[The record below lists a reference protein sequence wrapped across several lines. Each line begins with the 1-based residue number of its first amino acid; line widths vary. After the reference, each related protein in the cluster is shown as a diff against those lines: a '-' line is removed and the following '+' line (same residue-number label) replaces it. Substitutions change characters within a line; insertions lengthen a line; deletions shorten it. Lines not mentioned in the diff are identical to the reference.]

1 MTKAS
6 NRPESGQC
14 TCSVDREQELHL
26 HKAKSPSIMNR
37 ERRKVKFG
45 WLHMAFSS
53 PRKFQKNNVGLPRP
67 TLWGDPGSDE
77 SSEDGSSSLNMS
89 TGSVDLGE
97 LEGKKLSTP
106 KGRRATPSKKG
117 CTPKARSLSSGPRK
131 LFQKQ
136 TMTAEEDAQS
146 AQRSPV
152 GPPATPTSMKRKD
165 RTPEE
170 GSKAI
175 YLRALTE
182 AIGSGDRKSPSTEDS
197 AQSLSERKC
206 VTGTPTTRAE
216 SEENTYPRR
225 SFSDETSS
233 VSVET
238 RDHCPTPVVF
248 IDSHEE
254 EKVVKTDKRSV
265 VLKGDESPDWSDV
278 EDPVEVENFSQDE
291 SLDLHT
297 QRKVECKQDS
307 GTEDAEDLPPL
318 EYNPPPVFMLPP
330 QFPQSKFSMPW
341 INVTPYHTSPPP
353 TSTETSGQPSQPWR
367 ESSGQ
372 TRQDPPIIPD
382 SSTSRTVCLP
392 KSSLVALG
400 RGVGLQQPIKQAS
413 VSPDPYALPIW
424 SARSKTLSPFSKEL
438 CEFSPVM
445 RHRFSDRHT
454 LSASR
459 TSLTNDFTTRRMS
472 LGSEPL
478 WLSNIDH
485 SKVSTMGFVDTHCH
499 LDMLYA
505 KLGFQGSFQ
514 SFRNEYASSFPVE
527 FGGCIANFCN
537 PRITRREAIWEFL
550 LGEELVWG
558 AFGCHPHFAKEYN
571 STHEQSIMG
580 AMRHPK
586 TIAFGEIGLDYSHK
600 NSTDSSKQKEVFERQ
615 LRLAVSL
622 GKPLVIHC
630 RDADDD
636 LLEILKKFVPRDYK
650 IHRHCFT
657 NSYSVIEPFLSEFSN
672 LYVGFTAL
680 ITYPHAVEARDAVRK
695 IPLNRIL
702 METDAPYFLPRQVP
716 KTVCRFAHPGMGI
729 HTLREI
735 SLLKGELLSTVFQT
749 VRQNTTH
756 IYGL

>member
-1 MTKAS
+1 
-6 NRPESGQC
+6 
-14 TCSVDREQELHL
+14 
-26 HKAKSPSIMNR
+26 MNR

-45 WLHMAFSS
+45 WLRTAFSS

-67 TLWGDPGSDE
+67 TLWEDPGSDE
-77 SSEDGSSSLNMS
+77 SSEDCSSSLNMS

-97 LEGKKLSTP
+97 LEGIKLSTP
-106 KGRRATPSKKG
+106 KGRQATPSKKE
-117 CTPKARSLSSGPRK
+117 CTPKACSLSSGPRK

-136 TMTAEEDAQS
+136 AMTAEEDAPS

-152 GPPATPTSMKRKD
+152 GPPATPPSMKRKD

-182 AIGSGDRKSPSTEDS
+182 AIVSGDRKAPSTEDS
-197 AQSLSERKC
+197 VQRLLGRKC
-206 VTGTPTTRAE
+206 IAGTHAQAE
-216 SEENTYPRR
+216 SEENTYPRC

-233 VSVET
+233 VSLET
-238 RDHCPTPVVF
+238 GDHRPTPVVF
-248 IDSHEE
+248 IDSDEE
-254 EKVVKTDKRSV
+254 EKVVKTDTRSV
-265 VLKGDESPDWSDV
+265 ILKGDESPDWSDV

-297 QRKVECKQDS
+297 QRKVECKQES
-307 GTEDAEDLPPL
+307 EIEGAESLPPL
-318 EYNPPPVFMLPP
+318 KYVPNPPPAFMLPP
-330 QFPQSKFSMPW
+330 QSTFSMPW
-341 INVTPYHTSPPP
+341 INVTPYHTSSTP
-353 TSTETSGQPSQPWR
+353 TSTETSRQPSQPWR
-367 ESSGQ
+367 EFLLSSGQ
-372 TRQDPPIIPD
+372 TLQDPPVTPD
-382 SSTSRTVCLP
+382 SSTSRTVCPP

-400 RGVGLQQPIKQAS
+400 RGVRLQQPIRQAS
-413 VSPDPYALPIW
+413 ISPDPYALPIW
-424 SARSKTLSPFSKEL
+424 AARTKTLSPLPKGL

-445 RHRFSDRHT
+445 RHRFSDVHT

-459 TSLTNDFTTRRMS
+459 TSLTNDCATRRMS

-478 WLSNIDH
+478 WLSDIDH
-485 SKVSTMGFVDTHCH
+485 SKASTMGFVDTHCH

-527 FGGCIANFCN
+527 FGGCIADFCN
-537 PRITRREAIWEFL
+537 PRITQREAIWERL

-571 STHEQSIMG
+571 TTHEQSIMG

-636 LLEILKKFVPRDYK
+636 LLEIMKKFVPRDYK

-672 LYVGFTAL
+672 LCVGFTAL

-702 METDAPYFLPRQVP
+702 METDAPYFLPRQVS
-716 KTVCRFAHPGMGI
+716 KAMCRFAHPGMGI

-749 VRQNTTH
+749 VRQNTTY
-756 IYGL
+756 IYSL